1 MKHYKKVQAKG
12 FSLLP
17 KNFQVYD
24 LAAHYE
30 PRSDFALSA
39 RLRHDVKDLAK
50 KYGRPAWMTG
60 AYSGEPT
67 IHTDMKGIA
76 IGTRIEMSSLITK
89 PSARQSR
96 IADVFR
102 CFVEAE
108 ERGISSGPIA
118 RMTVRFDFADRRV
131 DLRAPIQEA
140 FEEVFGS
147 QCCFQFQ
154 FNNYLRIGRAVVHQ
168 HLIHH
173 LSEDGPYH
181 SDYQPQVEKVRNE
194 LHRQP
199 GRYEGYRYF
208 VEPLFTPGQYPTI
221 KFCYTGPAPDKLIE
235 VTLRQKGG
243 EELVFL
249 TEAEIAADPQRFVSL
264 NDYDLGARRFGNLW
278 VMQEGMLRKIDRVW
292 LPLIYLFMDENFQ
305 PILDRTFSWE
315 KLYERQRSSDFAPI
329 SSRSSTTFLD
339 ICIERLRERRM
350 ILREK
355 DNHYRLHPDFLKIE
369 HVTYYEIGEYDKRL
383 G

>member
-1 MKHYKKVQAKG
+1 MKKPHRIAGRG

-17 KNFQVYD
+17 KSVQVYD

-39 RLRHDVKDLAK
+39 RLRHDIKDLAR

-60 AYSGEPT
+60 AYSGAPT

-76 IGTRIEMSSLITK
+76 IGSRIEMSSLITK
-89 PSARQSR
+89 PAQRQSR
-96 IADVFR
+96 IEEVFR
-102 CFVEAE
+102 CFAEAE
-108 ERGISSGPIA
+108 QRDISSGPIS
-118 RMTVRFDFADRRV
+118 RMTVRFDHADRRV
-131 DLRAPIQEA
+131 DLRVPIQDA

-147 QCCFQFQ
+147 KCCFQFQ
-154 FNNYLRIGRAVVHQ
+154 LNNYLRIGRAVVHQ
-168 HLIHH
+168 DLINHLR
-173 LSEDGPYH
+173 EDGPYH
-181 SDYQPQVEKVRNE
+181 SDHQPRVEKVQNE

-208 VEPLFTPGQYPTI
+208 VEPLFTPGQHPELN
-221 KFCYTGPAPDKLIE
+221 FCYTGEKPDKLIE

-243 EELVFL
+243 EELIFL
-249 TEAEIAADPQRFVSL
+249 TETEVAANPRRFVSL

-278 VMQEGMLRKIDRVW
+278 VMQEGMLRKIDRAW
-292 LPLIYLFMDENFQ
+292 LPLVYLFMDENFQ
-305 PILDRTFSWE
+305 PILDRAFTWE
-315 KLYERQRSSDFAPI
+315 ELYERQRSNDYAPI

-355 DNHYRLHPDFLKIE
+355 DNEYRLDPGFFDIE
-369 HVTYYEIGEYDKRL
+369 HVTYYEIGEFDKRL